1 MVYAAPCNGYT
12 PESCQTA
19 LKAVAGSL
27 DWVQP
32 GMTVGIKANL
42 VHAAAPDTAATTHP
56 ALLKALTDMLRRRGA
71 RVIIGD
77 SPGGLYNDAHLR
89 KVYRLCGLEDTGAEL
104 NWDFSIAQA
113 AYPEGKVL
121 KSFPYTAWLD
131 SCDAVI
137 NFCKLKTHGMMAM
150 TGAVKNLF
158 GTIPGTIKPEF
169 HYRYPDPMDFADML
183 VDLQLYWKP
192 RLHLT
197 DAVVIM
203 EGNGPTAGT
212 PHPMGLVLA
221 SGNPFDLD
229 QVCARLM
236 GLEPEQIPTQ
246 QAALARGLV
255 EQPDFPEALLP
266 FCQRDLKLPPAKSTL
281 FRSILPGKAGVLAGK
296 AIGQLISPR
305 PTLVPDRCV
314 GCGKCRSLCP
324 AQAIVMREKMPRI
337 RRSRCIRCFCC
348 QEFCPKGALEVKR
361 PPIARILTHSRRHN
375 HDDERK

>member
-1 MVYAAPCNGYT
+1 MVYAAPCTDYT
-12 PESCQTA
+12 PESCAAA
-19 LKAVAGSL
+19 LSAVADTL

-42 VHAAAPDTAATTHP
+42 VHAASPDAAATTHP
-56 ALLKALTDMLRRRGA
+56 ALLQALTALLRQRGA
-71 RVIIGD
+71 RVIVGD
-77 SPGGLYNDAHLR
+77 SPGGLYNAAHLQR
-89 KVYRLCGLEDTGAEL
+89 VYRLCGLEDIGAEL
-104 NWDFSIAQA
+104 NRDFSVAQA
-113 AYPEGKVL
+113 DYPEGKVL

-131 SCDAVI
+131 SCDAII

-158 GTIPGTIKPEF
+158 GVIPGTIKPEF
-169 HYRYPDPMDFADML
+169 HYRFPEPTDFADML

-192 RLHLT
+192 RLHLV
-197 DAVVIM
+197 DAVMIM

-221 SGNPFDLD
+221 SQSPFDLD

-236 GLEPEQIPTQ
+236 GMEPERIPTQ

-255 EQPDFPEALLP
+255 DQTQFPAELLP
-266 FCQRDLKLPPAKSTL
+266 WCRQDLKLPPAKSTV
-281 FRSILPGKAGVLAGK
+281 FRSLLPGKAGVLTGK

-305 PTLVPDRCV
+305 PTLAPERCA
-314 GCGKCRSLCP
+314 GCGKCAALCP
-324 AQAIVMREKMPRI
+324 AHAIKMRDKKPRI
-337 RRSRCIRCFCC
+337 HRGRCIRCFCC

-361 PPIARILTHSRRHN
+361 PPLARILTH
-375 HDDERK
+375 